1 MKEIVSFC
9 PGLAGNI
16 MLQAK
21 AAGVVSTLQEMRNV
35 ISVNVEPDY
44 FSPADAEVWNEA
56 YQKYISIIKK

>member
-1 MKEIVSFC
+1 MTTVT
-9 PGLAGNI
+9 GND
-16 MLQAK
+16 
-21 AAGVVSTLQEMRNV
+21 GSGV